1 MCHEFPMPDIAKR
14 EENFFN
20 GVVPSTIARK
30 RYYAELQWLTEDIGN
45 VVVKLKGVDSEENI
59 LRLIFSRVYDFV
71 ITHDVVT
78 NNANYCIFDDSK
90 DVYGDAFDVCLFM
103 SLCMFL
109 YETKR
114 IKGISLRKLIY
125 QHSLRDYKTVGSP
138 NYFDYRK
145 SRHFSESNSEK
156 SEQSDTS
163 ISSAETVLRQY
174 RKRFLS
180 GRPVYIHDTEGSAIR
195 KVSEHEWELYFIL
208 EDDDSGIYDTFKRIR
223 VLYSALNKALN
234 SPLDDGYINRLEIAF
249 SKFSSRL
256 KKIQYARFLNLGKFC
271 LDHICNDKTC
281 YGINLYRFEK
291 ELRLY
296 AVTGEVRQLL
306 NCKTI
311 DEEQDILT
319 KSIVL
324 KDVPFPK
331 LYEYFGNLES
341 ISQSEIYVRTFWSFM
356 DNLIQASR
364 LVIDRFVDEGAFG
377 EDWENLF
384 LDITN
389 KLAESVLYDPKV
401 IDYSV
406 EPRSQEMFM
415 KDVSAP
421 VEDRIAYMIER
432 WHYRL
437 NLSDL
442 DDDTI

>member
-1 MCHEFPMPDIAKR
+1 MCKEFPVLDLAKR
-14 EENFFN
+14 EQNFFN
-20 GVVPSTIARK
+20 ANQPSTIRNI
-30 RYYAELQWLTEDIGN
+30 YYYKLTDLVHNVRTVVNSLQERDSSSEK
-45 VVVKLKGVDSEENI
+45 KLRTV
-59 LRLIFSRVYDFV
+59 FSCIYDFV
-71 ITHDVVT
+71 IENNDDYTLFDNNMELYNDV
-78 NNANYCIFDDSK
+78 FE
-90 DVYGDAFDVCLFM
+90 VCLFV

-114 IKGISLRKLIY
+114 IKGISLRRLIY
-125 QHSLRDYKTVGSP
+125 QYSPMDYKTVDSP
-138 NYFDYRK
+138 NYFDYRRSK
-145 SRHFSESNSEK
+145 HFCESSSDKPERT
-156 SEQSDTS
+156 DTS
-163 ISSAETVLRQY
+163 ISSDEMALRQY

-180 GRPVYIHDTEGSAIR
+180 GRPVYIHDTEWSAIR

-208 EDDDSGIYDTFKRIR
+208 DKADPEIRDTFKRIR

-234 SPLDDGYINRLEIAF
+234 SPLDDGYINRLEVAF

-324 KDVPFPK
+324 KDIPFPK
-331 LYEYFGNLES
+331 LYKYFGNLKN
-341 ISQSEIYVRTFWSFM
+341 IRQSETYVRIFWSFM
-356 DNLIQASR
+356 DNLIRSSR
-364 LVIDRFVDEGAFG
+364 LAIDRFVEEGAFG

-401 IDYSV
+401 IDCSV
-406 EPRSQEMFM
+406 EPKSQEMFM

-421 VEDRIAYMIER
+421 VEARIAYMTEL
-432 WHYRL
+432 WPYRP
-437 NLSDL
+437 NLSDSE
-442 DDDTI
+442 DDTI